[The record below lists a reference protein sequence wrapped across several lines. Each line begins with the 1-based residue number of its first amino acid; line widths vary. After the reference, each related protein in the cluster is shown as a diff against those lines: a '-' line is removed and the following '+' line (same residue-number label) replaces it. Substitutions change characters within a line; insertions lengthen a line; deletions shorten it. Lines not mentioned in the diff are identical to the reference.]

1 MKKFIKNI
9 IFTRTPLTGKYRYGD
24 LFQIYPL
31 NIEGAPN
38 FEKTDHQP
46 IIIEYWFE
54 MDEAKKIEVFGSEDI
69 DRTVATMTV
78 QINKLI
84 EYTSLL
90 SAISNY
96 RFFFY
101 KKPSTFWSMPLTR
114 KGDVNQLSSEWS
126 ASLYYYPN
134 IANDLKIEG
143 FSDPNFPN
151 VLRLPQNRYY
161 WDNPIEGHDKN
172 INFPD
177 TIDDILS
184 KYFLL
189 SAKESVVA
197 NSCIYLL
204 AELI

>member
-114 KGDVNQLSSEWS
+114 KEM
-126 ASLYYYPN
+126 
-134 IANDLKIEG
+134 
-143 FSDPNFPN
+143 
-151 VLRLPQNRYY
+151 
-161 WDNPIEGHDKN
+161 
-172 INFPD
+172 
-177 TIDDILS
+177 
-184 KYFLL
+184 
-189 SAKESVVA
+189 
-197 NSCIYLL
+197 
-204 AELI
+204 

>member
-96 RFFFY
+96 RFF
-101 KKPSTFWSMPLTR
+101 
-114 KGDVNQLSSEWS
+114 
-126 ASLYYYPN
+126 
-134 IANDLKIEG
+134 
-143 FSDPNFPN
+143 
-151 VLRLPQNRYY
+151 
-161 WDNPIEGHDKN
+161 
-172 INFPD
+172 
-177 TIDDILS
+177 
-184 KYFLL
+184 
-189 SAKESVVA
+189 
-197 NSCIYLL
+197 
-204 AELI
+204 